1 MKQIAALLLA
11 AVLAASMA
19 ACTGRNSLA
28 TSSALSEGAAS
39 AAFWLLWGSMA
50 ALSLVIFLVVW
61 RFHRF
66 AVRRLAEQQKQ
77 EQESSDDA

>member
-1 MKQIAALLLA
+1 MRNTLAIFGLGTPEIIAILVIVFPAL
-11 AVLAASMA
+11 
-19 ACTGRNSLA
+19 
-28 TSSALSEGAAS
+28 
-39 AAFWLLWGSMA
+39 F
-50 ALSLVIFLVVW
+50 LVIFLVVW

>member
-1 MKQIAALLLA
+1 MKF
-11 AVLAASMA
+11 
-19 ACTGRNSLA
+19 SLYSKKNQLDEMQEQ
-28 TSSALSEGAAS
+28 TMRKIESHG
-39 AAFWLLWGSMA
+39 FWLLWGSMA

>member
-1 MKQIAALLLA
+1 
-11 AVLAASMA
+11 
-19 ACTGRNSLA
+19 
-28 TSSALSEGAAS
+28 
-39 AAFWLLWGSMA
+39 MA

-77 EQESSDDA
+77 EQQSSDDA